1 VTRRQALL
9 LRAFAVWT
17 VFIWVVLVKNIYND
31 HTARATASFKAVHY
45 TLAVI
50 SLSFAIGAW
59 RVVTA
64 VAGRRATRHP
74 GGPAREVA
82 EHR

>member
-1 VTRRQALL
+1 MTRRQALL

-50 SLSFAIGAW
+50 SLSLAIAAW
-59 RVVTA
+59 RVVTV
-64 VAGRRATRHP
+64 VAGRRAPRP
-74 GGPAREVA
+74 PSAGAREVA
-82 EHR
+82 DHR